1 MLKRLAMSAV
11 AAVVAFGGVGHVAAN
26 GTSANTLLSEG
37 VSLELGERDF
47 INYCA
52 ACHGVGAKGDGT
64 IGEFLTLAVPDL
76 TELSKRYGGKFP
88 EDRVTEVIDGR
99 VEVKV
104 HGMRDMP
111 VWGDWFDAEAASP
124 EIDRKAREMI
134 VNDRIASLV
143 LYLKSIQTP

>member
-1 MLKRLAMSAV
+1 MLNKWAIAAMIAVLAV
-11 AAVVAFGGVGHVAAN
+11 GGVGHADAN

-52 ACHGVGAKGDGT
+52 ACHGVGARGDGT

-76 TELSKRYGGKFP
+76 TELSKRDGGQFP
-88 EDRVTEVIDGR
+88 EARVTEVIDGR
-99 VEVKV
+99 AEVKV

-111 VWGDWFDAEAASP
+111 VWGDWFDAEAASLD
-124 EIDRKAREMI
+124 IDRKARELI

-143 LYLKSIQTP
+143 LYLKSIQAP

>member
-1 MLKRLAMSAV
+1 MLKRVAISAAV
-11 AAVVAFGGVGHVAAN
+11 AVAVATGAGHVSAN

-64 IGEFLTLAVPDL
+64 IGEYLTLAVPDL
-76 TELSKRYGGKFP
+76 TELAKRNGGKFP
-88 EDRVTEVIDGR
+88 EERVSEVIDGR

-124 EIDRKAREMI
+124 DIDRKAREMI

-143 LYLKSIQTP
+143 LYLKSIQAP

>member
-1 MLKRLAMSAV
+1 MLNKWAMTAIV
-11 AAVVAFGGVGHVAAN
+11 AALAVGGVEHATAN
-26 GTSANTLLSEG
+26 GTSASTLLSEG

-52 ACHGVGAKGDGT
+52 ACHGVGATGDGT

-76 TELSKRYGGKFP
+76 TELSKRNGGQFP
-88 EDRVTEVIDGR
+88 EARITEVIDGR
-99 VEVKV
+99 AEVKV

-124 EIDRKAREMI
+124 DIDRKARELI

-143 LYLKSIQTP
+143 LYLKSIQAP